1 MVRERHHRGM
11 TAAAGLASLALA
23 AGLAGCGG
31 SSDADAGS
39 SSSAPAG
46 GSTAAAGAG
55 GSSGVSVPA
64 DALLQPGT
72 LTICSD
78 ISSPPLE
85 FYTESNKPT
94 GSDVDL
100 GNAIAKKMGLTAAW
114 ANTSFNGIIPAL
126 QANRC
131 DAIMSQLYIKPER
144 EKVVDFVPYMYSGS
158 TFLVKKANATSIKE
172 ASDLCGKKAAAE
184 TGTTV
189 VEYLQ
194 EQSKKCESAGR
205 PKIDIRQFEK
215 DPAALQ
221 QLKIGLVD
229 AYGTTVETAA
239 YDSKQNAGQF
249 ATAGKPFNRIKV
261 GIATRKDS
269 GPLHDALGQALRQ
282 VHQDGHYDTIM
293 KKWGLTADA
302 LPLG

>member
-1 MVRERHHRGM
+1 MVRQIRHRGL
-11 TAAAGLASLALA
+11 TAAAGLATLALA
-23 AGLAGCGG
+23 TATTSCGG
-31 SSDADAGS
+31 SSTADATS
-39 SSSAPAG
+39 SSSASAAQP
-46 GSTAAAGAG
+46 TANAPQGAP
-55 GSSGVSVPA
+55 SGISVP
-64 DALLQPGT
+64 DGSLIQPGK

-85 FYTESNKPT
+85 FYTESNEPT

-100 GNAIAKKMGLTAAW
+100 GNAIAQKLGMTADW

-126 QANRC
+126 QAKRC

-144 EKVVDFVPYMYSGS
+144 EKVVNFVPYMYSGS
-158 TFLVKKANATSIKE
+158 TFLVKKSSETSINS

-189 VEYLQ
+189 VQYLQ
-194 EQSKKCESAGR
+194 EQSKKCETAGK
-205 PKIDIRQFEK
+205 PSIDIRQFEK

-239 YDSKQNAGQF
+239 YDIEQNSGQF
-249 ATAGKPFNRIKV
+249 AMAGKPFNRIKV

-269 GPLHDALGQALRQ
+269 GPLHSVLDQALRQ
-282 VHQDGHYDTIM
+282 VHQDGQYAKIM

-302 LPLG
+302 LPLD